1 MQGTRGQPAPHRG
14 DADLMGGGA
23 GRMLGRGG
31 ALCTVRKCLSLVLKV
46 PSLQFDVETN
56 EIRHRHWVKA
66 SLALAWGHRRGVS
79 SQLASGSAYAPRTP
93 AVPAACPPPLASLS
107 PSTASQ
113 GPAGGSALARKQLAF
128 GERHCDSQAGGGGA
142 QGRTEA
148 WRAEEVSGRP
158 LLEGE
163 LGPRLME
170 SP

>member
-56 EIRHRHWVKA
+56 EIRHRHRVKA

-93 AVPAACPPPLASLS
+93 AVPAACPPAS
-107 PSTASQ
+107 
-113 GPAGGSALARKQLAF
+113 
-128 GERHCDSQAGGGGA
+128 C
-142 QGRTEA
+142 
-148 WRAEEVSGRP
+148 
-158 LLEGE
+158 LLEPLHSKPGARGWFCPGSE
-163 LGPRLME
+163 AACVWREAL
-170 SP
+170 